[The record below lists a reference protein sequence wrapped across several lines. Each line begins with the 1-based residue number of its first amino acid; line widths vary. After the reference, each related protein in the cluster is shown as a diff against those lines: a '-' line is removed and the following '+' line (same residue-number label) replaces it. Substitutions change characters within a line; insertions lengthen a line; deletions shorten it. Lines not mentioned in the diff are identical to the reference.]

1 MCRGVTRPNVMTQG
15 ECIARAG
22 AYILIDDTKKSAR
35 PAVVGASRD
44 RVCAGKASPCSTYC
58 RRIVAIVA
66 NE

>member
-35 PAVVGASRD
+35 PAEPSSMPVEHPDVFRCVHAIRGAH
-44 RVCAGKASPCSTYC
+44 AQ
-58 RRIVAIVA
+58 
-66 NE
+66 